1 MNTFWLKIHAPFA
14 AFRGFQAGVYRSTA
28 PVMPPSAAY
37 GLVLNLAG
45 IEMRDYSN
53 AKTTEI
59 RKDLPCLQ
67 LAIGVIDKT
76 PDKSSMYQQLH
87 IYRVGTDE
95 KTKQLAK
102 LTHGAKSWITPV
114 RREMLID
121 YVGIIGVQTNDE
133 EFIKSYGES
142 LSEKVKKG
150 LRGEIERE
158 YGLPFAGDNNF
169 LFDKIE
175 IFDDSEILMKSLGD
189 ENLSKKIIWY
199 VQHQSDD
206 KQVKGS
212 CRLYIGIN
220 RTDNSKTTSSIFV
233 PKEDLN
239 LPLPDN
245 AWTWTPSLPQSKTT
259 LF

>member
-53 AKTTEI
+53 PKITEI
-59 RKDLPCLQ
+59 RTDLPCLQ
-67 LAIGVIDKT
+67 LAIGVMQI

-87 IYRVGTDE
+87 SYPVGNSGKE
-95 KTKQLAK
+95 LAPLTK
-102 LTHGAKSWITPV
+102 GAKFWITPV
-114 RREMLID
+114 RREMLVD
-121 YVGIIGVQTNDE
+121 YVGIIGIQTDDE
-133 EFIKSYGES
+133 T
-142 LSEKVKKG
+142 LQTKVEKG
-150 LRGEIERE
+150 LRGELEESR

-175 IFDDSEILMKSLGD
+175 VLEAPPEDV
-189 ENLSKKIIWY
+189 IWY

-233 PKEDLN
+233 PKDNLN
-239 LPLPDN
+239 LPLPEN
-245 AWTWTPSLPQSKTT
+245 AWTWTPKKIT
-259 LF
+259 LD

>member
-1 MNTFWLKIHAPFA
+1 MNTFWLKIYAPFA

-53 AKTTEI
+53 PKTTEI
-59 RKDLPCLQ
+59 LKDLPSLG
-67 LAIGVIDKT
+67 LTIGIVDRRSGEKSKQEKQNWQ
-76 PDKSSMYQQLH
+76 PEKSSVYQQLH
-87 IYRVGTDE
+87 SYPVGNTSE
-95 KTKQLAK
+95 HLKPLTK
-102 LTHGAKSWITPV
+102 GAKHHISPV
-114 RREMLID
+114 RRELLID
-121 YVGIIGVQTNDE
+121 YIGVIGVKTDDE
-133 EFIKSYGES
+133 EFIKKYGES
-142 LSEKVKKG
+142 LLSKIEKG
-150 LRGEIERE
+150 LRGELEESR

-175 IFDDSEILMKSLGD
+175 VLD
-189 ENLSKKIIWY
+189 EPPENVIWY
-199 VQHQSDD
+199 VRHQSDD

-233 PKEDLN
+233 PKQDLN
-239 LPLPDN
+239 LPLPEN
-245 AWTWTPSLPQSKTT
+245 AWTWTPSEPQPKPT

>member
-1 MNTFWLKIHAPFA
+1 MNIFWLKIHAPFA

-53 AKTTEI
+53 PKTTEI
-59 RKDLPCLQ
+59 LKNLPCLQ
-67 LAIGVIDKT
+67 LAIGVIRQ
-76 PDKSSMYQQLH
+76 PEKSSMYQQLH
-87 IYRVGTDE
+87 SYPVGNSGKELATL
-95 KTKQLAK
+95 TK
-102 LTHGAKSWITPV
+102 GAKFWITPV
-114 RREMLID
+114 RREMLVD
-121 YVGIIGVQTNDE
+121 YVGIIGVQTDDKTLQTKIE
-133 EFIKSYGES
+133 
-142 LSEKVKKG
+142 KG
-150 LRGEIERE
+150 LRGELEESR

-175 IFDDSEILMKSLGD
+175 ILDAPPKDVV
-189 ENLSKKIIWY
+189 WY

-233 PKEDLN
+233 PKDNLN
-239 LPLPDN
+239 LPLPEN
-245 AWTWTPSLPQSKTT
+245 AWTWTPSLPQPKTI

>member
-53 AKTTEI
+53 PKTTEI
-59 RKDLPCLQ
+59 LKDLPCFR
-67 LAIGVIDKT
+67 LAIGVIRQ

-87 IYRVGTDE
+87 SYPVGNSGKE
-95 KTKQLAK
+95 LASLTK
-102 LTHGAKSWITPV
+102 GAKFWITPV
-114 RREMLID
+114 RREMLVD
-121 YVGIIGVQTNDE
+121 YVGIIGVQTDDE
-133 EFIKSYGES
+133 T
-142 LSEKVKKG
+142 LQTKVEKG
-150 LRGEIERE
+150 LCGELEESR

-175 IFDDSEILMKSLGD
+175 VLDKPPG
-189 ENLSKKIIWY
+189 NVIWY

-212 CRLYIGIN
+212 CRLYVGIN

-233 PKEDLN
+233 PKDNLN
-239 LPLPDN
+239 LPLPEN
-245 AWTWTPSLPQSKTT
+245 AWTWTPSLPQPKTT

>member
-28 PVMPPSAAY
+28 PVMPPAAAY

-53 AKTTEI
+53 PKTTEI
-59 RKDLPCLQ
+59 LKDLPTLR
-67 LAIGVIDKT
+67 LAIGVFRQ
-76 PDKSSMYQQLH
+76 PEKSSTYQQLH
-87 IYRVGTDE
+87 SYPVGNSGKE
-95 KTKQLAK
+95 LAALTK
-102 LTHGAKSWITPV
+102 GAKFWITPV
-114 RREMLID
+114 RREMLVD
-121 YVGIIGVQTNDE
+121 YVGVIGVQTDNAT
-133 EFIKSYGES
+133 
-142 LSEKVKKG
+142 LQEKVEKG
-150 LRGEIERE
+150 LCGEIERE

-175 IFDDSEILMKSLGD
+175 IFDNSETLMKSLED
-189 ENLSKKIIWY
+189 ESLSKKIIWY

-212 CRLYIGIN
+212 CRLYVGIN

-239 LPLPDN
+239 LPLPEN
-245 AWTWTPSLPQSKTT
+245 AWTWTPQKTIHS
-259 LF
+259 

>member
-1 MNTFWLKIHAPFA
+1 MKTFWLKISAPFA

-53 AKTTEI
+53 PKTTEI
-59 RKDLPCLQ
+59 RKDLPNLRFA
-67 LAIGVIDKT
+67 LGVFHQ
-76 PDKSSMYQQLH
+76 PEKSSAYQQLH
-87 IYRVGTDE
+87 SYPVGNSGKE
-95 KTKQLAK
+95 LAALTK
-102 LTHGAKSWITPV
+102 GAKFWITPV

-121 YVGIIGVQTNDE
+121 YVGIIGVQTDD
-133 EFIKSYGES
+133 KT
-142 LSEKVKKG
+142 LQEKVIRG

-175 IFDDSEILMKSLGD
+175 VLD
-189 ENLSKKIIWY
+189 EPPENVIWY

-206 KQVKGS
+206 KQVRGS
-212 CRLYIGIN
+212 CRLYVSIN

-233 PKEDLN
+233 PKENLS
-239 LPLPDN
+239 LPLPEN
-245 AWTWTPSLPQSKTT
+245 AWIWIPQQPI
-259 LF
+259 